1 MTFKMSET
9 DQTVTVYNL
18 RSDTNEFIGSGDAF
32 IPAHTGLPAN
42 CTTIKPPTIKAGFIA
57 VFDANEKN
65 GKALKTTGARS
76 FTTLKPV
83 MQLLSMSLENIRQV

>member
-42 CTTIKPPTIKAGFIA
+42 CTTIKPPVNKAGFVAILIQRSKDGFP
-57 VFDANEKN
+57 VRIIVVRWC
-65 GKALKTTGARS
+65 LIQKT
-76 FTTLKPV
+76 V
-83 MQLLSMSLENIRQV
+83 MNW